1 MEKRRSLTKREQVQT
16 LEQFLA
22 DKRWTQIELVRWLA
36 SKGVLISAQYV
47 NDVLRHRRDPGPK
60 LIAVFKEIT
69 GVRLV
74 EGLVEDRARSPKKEA
89 AHER

>member
-1 MEKRRSLTKREQVQT
+1 MRQADFIRYLDSKGITITQAYLCQMLKEKRP
-16 LEQFLA
+16 
-22 DKRWTQIELVRWLA
+22 
-36 SKGVLISAQYV
+36 
-47 NDVLRHRRDPGPK
+47 PGPK
-60 LIAVFKEIT
+60 FRQIFEEIT